1 MTVDH
6 SYLKHPHKS
15 KFERKTGRWYL
26 PLRQRNTATHRRGGY
41 YPIDG
46 NLRDKKSEEGKGVEG
61 RNIKRN
67 LRKQSAK

>member
-1 MTVDH
+1 MVDEV
-6 SYLKHPHKS
+6 SASSPTNQNLNN
-15 KFERKTGRWYL
+15 E
-26 PLRQRNTATHRRGGY
+26 TAGNKPPPYEIEHCFHRRGGY